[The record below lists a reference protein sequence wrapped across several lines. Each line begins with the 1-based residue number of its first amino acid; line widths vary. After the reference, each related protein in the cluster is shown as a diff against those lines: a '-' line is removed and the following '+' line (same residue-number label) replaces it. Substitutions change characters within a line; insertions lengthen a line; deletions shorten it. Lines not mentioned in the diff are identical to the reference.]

1 MNRQDY
7 DLAKILKYEN
17 VAWFSDGIV
26 RILDRRYY
34 PAEERY
40 VDCKT
45 HLEVAAA
52 IRDMV
57 TQSAGPYTAAGMGM
71 ALAAYNNRELKG
83 DELMAVLEDAAEA
96 LSTAR
101 PTTTS
106 RMRVVTEGCL
116 EAAKNADKDGREP
129 YQAIFD
135 RTIDSLNRRYKV
147 MQIVGDNLAS
157 LFKEDSVI
165 MTQCY
170 GETIVGT
177 MLRAANRMGIK
188 PQFVVPE
195 TRPFLQG
202 AKLTASVIH
211 EMGFEL
217 KLISDNMAAWAISHY
232 GVNLFTSAAD
242 TITTDGYVVNKVG
255 TLQIAILAK
264 HFGVPYYVTG
274 IPDDL
279 AINDVD
285 IEFRNPNE
293 ITSFMGLR
301 TTLEGVEGIYP
312 AFDITPPELV
322 TGYVTDRGILKLDE
336 LKEYKKEKTEFY

>member
-17 VAWFSDGIV
+17 VAWFKDGIV
-26 RILDRRYY
+26 RILDRRCY
-34 PAEERY
+34 PSEERY

-45 HLEVAAA
+45 HLEVAKA
-52 IRDMV
+52 IKDMV

-71 ALAAYNNRELKG
+71 ALAAYNNRNLKG
-83 DELMAVLEDAAEA
+83 EEIIEALVDAADI

-116 EAAKNADKDGREP
+116 EAAKEAIIKGSEP
-129 YQAIFD
+129 YEAIFN
-135 RTIDSLNRRYKV
+135 RTVDSLNRRYSI
-147 MQIVGDNLAS
+147 MQTVGDNLAS
-157 LFKEDSVI
+157 LFNDKSVV

-177 MLRAANRMGIK
+177 TLRAVKSMGIK
-188 PQFVVPE
+188 PFFVVPE

-217 KLISDNMAAWAISHY
+217 KLISDNMAAWAINHY
-232 GVNLFTSAAD
+232 GVSLFTSAAD

-274 IPDDL
+274 IPDNV
-279 AINDVD
+279 AIHDVE

-293 ITSFMGLR
+293 ITSFMGLK
-301 TTLEGVEGIYP
+301 TTLEGVEGVYP

-322 TGYVTDRGILKLDE
+322 TGYVTDRGILSLDE
-336 LKEYKKEKTEFY
+336 LKDYKKEKIEFY